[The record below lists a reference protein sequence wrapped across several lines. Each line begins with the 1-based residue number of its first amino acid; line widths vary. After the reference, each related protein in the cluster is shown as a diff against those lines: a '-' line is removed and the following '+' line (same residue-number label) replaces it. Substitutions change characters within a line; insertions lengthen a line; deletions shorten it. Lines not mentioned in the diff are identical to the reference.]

1 MNINSKF
8 LINTGLYTV
17 VLFLLMMYFGQP
29 FYKVS
34 FGNVGIETCY
44 GAVRGAPLEA
54 GTGVKLPWCEIT
66 EMHVQARSISDIKIS
81 APTIDLQLLDGTAT
95 VQYTILGSAAAETYQ
110 VVGLEGDV
118 ENTIIFTGL
127 QEAAKAVTA
136 HYTGTDLFYQ
146 REKAQQDMA
155 LSLQH
160 WVDVSATKRGYTR
173 LIEIQGI
180 QLTAAHFTKIFEDA
194 LQNKAVRSQ
203 ELDRADSKRKTQV
216 QGALGEAAKIT
227 RNAEAEANNIRL
239 NADAESQAM
248 TQKAEQLAKN
258 PELLCYLA
266 RSKWHGRLS
275 DTGHGKT
282 PFDQLCDKK

>member
-1 MNINSKF
+1 MNSKF
-8 LINTGLYTV
+8 LINTGLYTTA
-17 VLFLLMMYFGQP
+17 LLLLLMFFGQP
-29 FYKVS
+29 FYTVS

-66 EMHVQARSISDIKIS
+66 EMHVQARSISGIKIS
-81 APTIDLQLLDGTAT
+81 APTIDLQLLDGIAT
-95 VQYTILGSAAAETYQ
+95 VQYTILGSGAADTYQ
-110 VVGLEGDV
+110 TIGLEGDV
-118 ENTIIFTGL
+118 EGIIIVTGL

-136 HYTGTDLFYQ
+136 QYTGTDLFYQ

-155 LSLQH
+155 LALQH
-160 WVDVSATKRGYTR
+160 WVDVSAKARGFTR

-180 QLTAAHFTKIFEDA
+180 QLTAAHFTTIFEDA
-194 LQNKAVRSQ
+194 LQNKAVRGK
-203 ELDRADSKRKTQV
+203 ELDRADSKRKTQI

-227 RNAEAEANNIRL
+227 RNAEAEANNIRQ
-239 NADAESQAM
+239 NADAEAQAM

-275 DTGHGKT
+275 ETGHGKT

>member
-1 MNINSKF
+1 MNSKL
-8 LINTGLYTV
+8 LINTGLYT
-17 VLFLLMMYFGQP
+17 LAAFLLMMFFGQP
-29 FYKVS
+29 FYTVS

-54 GTGVKLPWCEIT
+54 GTGVKLPWCKIT
-66 EMHVQARSISDIKIS
+66 EIHVQARSIPDIKIS

-95 VQYTILGSAAAETYQ
+95 VQYTILGSAAAETFQ

-118 ENTIIFTGL
+118 EDNIIATGL

-136 HYTGTDLFYQ
+136 HYTGTELFYQ

-155 LSLQH
+155 LALQN
-160 WVDVSATKRGYTR
+160 WVDISAKARGYTR

-180 QLTAAHFTKIFEDA
+180 QLTSAHFTKIFEDA
-194 LQNKAVRSQ
+194 LQNKAVRAQ

-216 QGALGEAAKIT
+216 QGALGDAAKIT
-227 RNAEAEANNIRL
+227 RNAEAEANNIKL
-239 NADAESQAM
+239 NAAAEAKAM

-266 RSKWHGRLS
+266 RSKWHGHLS
-275 DTGHGKT
+275 ETGHGET
-282 PFDQLCDKK
+282 PFDQLCEKK